1 MVAESTSNEFK
12 STVLMLKMME
22 TRLFAHNALIGQRI
36 MHVSLSFVSTSCAVM
51 HMQPPGSDA
60 DGQPGGVTGGQSPP
74 RLHYR
79 LLTLCPA
86 AY

>member
-36 MHVSLSFVSTSCAVM
+36 MHVSLSFVSTSCTVM

-60 DGQPGGVTGGQSPP
+60 DGQ
-74 RLHYR
+74 
-79 LLTLCPA
+79 CPA
-86 AY
+86 VSQEDSRPLAYTIAY

>member
-36 MHVSLSFVSTSCAVM
+36 MHVPLSFVST
-51 HMQPPGSDA
+51 
-60 DGQPGGVTGGQSPP
+60 
-74 RLHYR
+74 
-79 LLTLCPA
+79 
-86 AY
+86 